1 MFDWDVVIVGG
12 GPAGLTAGL
21 YLSRAGQRV
30 ILLEKENF
38 GGRIKNVEWVENY
51 PGFAAGVSGPQLA
64 SEMIT
69 QATKYGLKLEQAE
82 VVGIEL
88 FSSCLWVTCAN
99 GKGYTAAA
107 VIIAGGSR
115 LKKLGVPGEERLQ
128 GKGVF
133 SCALC
138 EGGEF
143 ASRIVAVCGGGD
155 AGVTEALY
163 MANLASQVFLIE
175 LEPHLTAT
183 PILQKRA
190 LGNPKLE
197 IRCGVK
203 VDAIHGDSKVEA
215 IEVTQQESGSKEI
228 LKVDGV
234 LVHVGLDPNTN
245 YLEGIAPLDHD
256 LQIVVNDR
264 METQIP
270 YLFAAGD
277 IRSGSPR
284 QIATAVGDGAAAA
297 VSVFRFLKEISP
309 ISPNP

>member
-1 MFDWDVVIVGG
+1 MFNWDVVIVGG

-38 GGRIKNVEWVENY
+38 GGRIKNVEWIENY

-64 SEMIT
+64 SEMVT
-69 QATKYGLKLEQAE
+69 QAAKYGLKLEQAE

-88 FSSCLWVTCAN
+88 FSSCQWVACAG
-99 GKGYTAAA
+99 GKGYTSAT

-115 LKKLGVPGEERLQ
+115 PKRLGVPGEEKLQ

-133 SCALC
+133 NCALC
-138 EGGEF
+138 EGSEF
-143 ASRIVAVCGGGD
+143 TGRIVAVCGGGD

-163 MANLASQVFLIE
+163 MANLASKVILIE
-175 LEPHLTAT
+175 LEPQLTAT

-203 VDAIHGDSKVEA
+203 IDAILGDSRVEA
-215 IEVTQQESGSKEI
+215 IELTPLGGGTKEI

-234 LVHVGLDPNTN
+234 LVYVGIEPNTS
-245 YLEGIAPLDHD
+245 YLKGIVPLSRD
-256 LQIVVNDR
+256 LEIEVNDR
-264 METQIP
+264 METEIP

-284 QIATAVGDGAAAA
+284 QISTAVGDGTTAA
-297 VSVFRFLKEISP
+297 VSASRILREISP
-309 ISPNP
+309 P